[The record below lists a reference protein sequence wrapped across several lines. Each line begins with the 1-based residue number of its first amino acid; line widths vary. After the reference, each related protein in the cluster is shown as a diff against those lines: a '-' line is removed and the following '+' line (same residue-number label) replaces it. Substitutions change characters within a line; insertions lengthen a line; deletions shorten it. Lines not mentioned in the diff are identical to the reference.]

1 MIFSKRIK
9 LFGITGIFLL
19 IGIVGLEVLKT
30 INSNSNS
37 SRPSIML
44 AAITENNGQRQLEFL
59 CVETNNC
66 LPSLDI
72 ENENL
77 ENLASLHIGPTY
89 YIENSNIF
97 VSFWEANT
105 LILKFNTQ
113 TLETTYFD
121 LGADIDL
128 GILTLPSH
136 KSLILASSRGT
147 LLVVNDNLL
156 SQKIQLNLH
165 YSNYIRHLVHR
176 NESEVVAINNI
187 PIKNG
192 DTTSAQ
198 IFIINLKTGAVV
210 EKHLPAPEFKELLP
224 GEALIEKQ
232 KYNLT
237 IASISPDL
245 RTLYYIFYYTDD
257 GESLKTALGMFDT
270 QTMSDKG
277 FNYDINCVS
286 MNGYSQYKGFLY
298 SSKLYSEGGGDIA
311 SLIEMKSLKPLIPL
325 DRLLGRQTSKL
336 LITPFGKYFILGT
349 NHQVIVLTQKGTVV
363 DEYDLPLDWVN
374 KDYIIIEYRE

>member
-9 LFGITGIFLL
+9 LLGITGIILL
-19 IGIVGLEVLKT
+19 IGIVGLLVLKT
-30 INSNSNS
+30 INSSSNS

-44 AAITENNGQRQLEFL
+44 ATIRENNGQRQLEFL

-72 ENENL
+72 ENKHL

-105 LILKFNTQ
+105 LMLKLNTQ

-121 LGADIDL
+121 LGTDIDL
-128 GILTLPSH
+128 GILTLPLN
-136 KSLILASSRGT
+136 KNLILASSRGT

-156 SQKIQLNLH
+156 PQKIQLNLQD
-165 YSNYIRHLVHR
+165 SNYIRQLVHR
-176 NESEVVAINNI
+176 NESEVVALNNI
-187 PIKNG
+187 PIKSG
-192 DTTSAQ
+192 DTISAQ
-198 IFIINLKTGAVV
+198 IFIVNPKTGAVV
-210 EKHLPAPEFKELLP
+210 EKHLPVPEFKELFP

-237 IASISPDL
+237 IASVSPDL
-245 RTLYYIFYYTDD
+245 RTLYYTYYYTDD

-270 QTMSDKG
+270 QTMNDKG

-311 SLIEMKSLKPLIPL
+311 SLIEMKFLKPLIPL
-325 DRLLGRQTSKL
+325 DRLLGRPSKA
-336 LITPFGKYFILGT
+336 LITPFGKYFVLGT
-349 NHQVIVLTQKGTVV
+349 NHQVIVLTQNGTVV
-363 DEYDLPLDWVN
+363 DEYELPLDWVGR
-374 KDYIIIEYRE
+374 DYVIVEYRE

>member
-9 LFGITGIFLL
+9 LLGITGIFLL
-19 IGIVGLEVLKT
+19 IGIVGLLVLKI

-72 ENENL
+72 ENKNL

-105 LILKFNTQ
+105 LILKLNTQ
-113 TLETTYFD
+113 TLEPTYFD

-136 KSLILASSRGT
+136 KNLILASSRGT

-165 YSNYIRHLVHR
+165 DSNYIRHLVHR

-187 PIKNG
+187 PLKNE

-198 IFIINLKTGAVV
+198 IFIIRLKTGAVV

-245 RTLYYIFYYTDD
+245 RTLYYIYYYTAD
-257 GESLKTALGMFDT
+257 
-270 QTMSDKG
+270 
-277 FNYDINCVS
+277 
-286 MNGYSQYKGFLY
+286 
-298 SSKLYSEGGGDIA
+298 
-311 SLIEMKSLKPLIPL
+311 
-325 DRLLGRQTSKL
+325 
-336 LITPFGKYFILGT
+336 
-349 NHQVIVLTQKGTVV
+349 
-363 DEYDLPLDWVN
+363 
-374 KDYIIIEYRE
+374 